1 MIDVLSKSLRLPCGA
16 TLSNRLAKA
25 SMTEGLADPMNRAT
39 ERHVRLYGRWARG
52 GAGLLL
58 SGNVQVDRTHLERPG
73 NIAVDGNGGLDALR
87 AMAKAGTCAGNHL
100 WMQINHP
107 GRQTPANINPT
118 PLAPSAVPLAT
129 VEVGCGEPVA
139 MTEAQITDLIRR
151 FIHVADVARETGFT
165 GVQVHAAHG
174 YLNSQFLSPLSNVRT
189 DAWGGS
195 LENRARFL
203 MEIVRG
209 TRKAVGRDFPL
220 SVKLNSSDFQKCGF
234 SDEDSMQVVR
244 WLAEASVDL
253 IEISGGNY
261 EQPQMIGRGDA
272 QLAAAE
278 PVNKPIAQST
288 RLREAYF
295 LDYAARIRPT
305 TAVPLMIT
313 GGFRSRTAMVSALQ
327 ADQLD
332 VVGLARPLCADPEIC
347 AKLLSGEAN
356 ETPAPERSIVLDRAS
371 IGAEVSDTVFKIM
384 ASYAPVGWCYVQLFR
399 LGDGEDPIFNLS
411 PLQSLSLYEAKDQE
425 VLLALQRPWMSMSNS
440 AGSTGQ

>member
-1 MIDVLSKSLRLPCGA
+1 MAEVLSQSLRLPCGA
-16 TLSNRLAKA
+16 VLSNRLAKA
-25 SMTEGLADPMNRAT
+25 SMTEGLADSLNRAT
-39 ERHVRLYGRWARG
+39 DRHVRLYRRWARG

-73 NIAVDGNGGLDALR
+73 NIAIDGNGGLEALR
-87 AMAKAGTCAGNHL
+87 AMAQAGTCAGNHL

-129 VEVGCGEPVA
+129 AEVGCGQPVA
-139 MTEAQITDLIRR
+139 MTESQITDLIRR
-151 FIHVADVARETGFT
+151 FVHVAGVARDTGFT
-165 GVQVHAAHG
+165 GVQIHAAHG
-174 YLNSQFLSPLSNVRT
+174 YLNSQFLSPLSNLRT

-203 MEIVRG
+203 MEIVRA

-220 SVKLNSSDFQKCGF
+220 SVKLNSADFQKSGF
-234 SDEDSMQVVR
+234 SDQESMQVVR

-261 EQPQMIGRGDA
+261 EQPQMIGRGDS

-278 PVNKPIAQST
+278 SADKPVADST
-288 RLREAYF
+288 RRREAYF
-295 LDYAARIRPT
+295 LDYAARVRPT
-305 TAVPLMIT
+305 ARVPLMIT
-313 GGFRSRTAMVSALQ
+313 GGFRSRAAMVAALESN
-327 ADQLD
+327 QLD
-332 VVGLARPLCADPEIC
+332 LIGLARPLCADPELC
-347 AKLLSGEAN
+347 AKLLSGETDQA
-356 ETPAPERSIVLDRAS
+356 PAPERSIVLDRAS

-384 ASYAPVGWCYVQLFR
+384 ESYGPVAWCYVQLFR

-411 PLQSLSLYEAKDQE
+411 ALECLSRYEAKDQE
-425 VLLALQRPWMSMSNS
+425 ILLALQRP
-440 AGSTGQ
+440 